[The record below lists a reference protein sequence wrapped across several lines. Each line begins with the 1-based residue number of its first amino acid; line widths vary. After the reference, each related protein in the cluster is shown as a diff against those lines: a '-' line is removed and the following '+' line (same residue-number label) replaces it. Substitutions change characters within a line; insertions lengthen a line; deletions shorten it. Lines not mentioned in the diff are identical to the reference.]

1 MMTERTSGL
10 TFCLLQTEPDQG
22 RLTLAEAAEVDGDGE
37 VDVEGMAARDSAV
50 VNLIVCF
57 FGKGTNC
64 NKRSTSF

>member
-1 MMTERTSGL
+1 MMTERTSDL
-10 TFCLLQTEPDQG
+10 TLCLHQTEPDQG

-50 VNLIVCF
+50 ANLIVCF